1 MALPYGYIAIE
12 GNIGAG
18 KTSLASKLAE
28 DFNGKLV
35 LEEFADNPFLPKFY
49 EQPDRYAFPLELSFL
64 SERFSQL
71 KKDLQNRDLFQS
83 IVIADYFISKSLIF
97 AKANLKGDELDL
109 FMSMFKLME
118 TNLPQPDLMIYLH
131 TEVDQLQVNIK
142 KRGRAYEQNIS
153 NDYLAK
159 VQKSYFTFIRQHKNM
174 RVVVVDTSDVDF
186 VNDPEHYSRMVEIL
200 RTPYKKG
207 IHRVKA

>member
-71 KKDLQNRDLFQS
+71 KKDLQSRDLFQS

-118 TNLPQPDLMIYLH
+118 TNLPKPDLMIYLH
-131 TEVDQLQVNIK
+131 TEVDQLQKNIK
-142 KRGRAYEQNIS
+142 KRGREYEQQIS
-153 NDYLAK
+153 DDYLAK
-159 VQKSYFTFIRQHKNM
+159 VQKSYFTFIRQHKKM
-174 RVVVVDTSDVDF
+174 RVVIVDTSDVDF
-186 VNDPEHYSRMVEIL
+186 VNDPEHYDRMVEIL

>member
-71 KKDLQNRDLFQS
+71 KKDLQSRDLFQS

-97 AKANLKGDELDL
+97 AKANLHGDELDL
-109 FMSMFKLME
+109 FMNMFKLME
-118 TNLPQPDLMIYLH
+118 TNLPKPDLMIYLH
-131 TEVDQLQVNIK
+131 TEVDQLQKNIK
-142 KRGRAYEQNIS
+142 KRGREYEQQIS
-153 NDYLAK
+153 DDYLAK
-159 VQKSYFTFIRQHKNM
+159 VQKSYFTFIQQHKKM
-174 RVVVVDTSDVDF
+174 RVVIVDTSDVDF
-186 VNDPEHYSRMVEIL
+186 VNDPEHYDRMVEIL